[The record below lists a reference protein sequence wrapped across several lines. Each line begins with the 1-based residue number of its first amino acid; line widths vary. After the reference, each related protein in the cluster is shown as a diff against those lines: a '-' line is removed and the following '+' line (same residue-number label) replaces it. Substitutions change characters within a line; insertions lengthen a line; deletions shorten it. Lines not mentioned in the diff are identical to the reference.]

1 MGTTVAT
8 NALLEREGER
18 TGLVTTKGFRD
29 LLKIGD
35 QTRPNIFDLTCGG
48 LGVLYE
54 EVVEVEE
61 RVMLAEFC
69 NGDNTEEDGDVT
81 NARWP
86 RAGKGPHHV
95 GITGEEVIELISPDP
110 TVVRASLQSLADKG
124 IQSLAVV
131 FLHSYV
137 YPQHELIVGRIA
149 EEMNCFTE
157 IALSHKVMAM
167 VKMVPR
173 GHTACASA
181 YLTPKIR
188 QYLSGF
194 TKGFDE
200 GLLTNVR
207 LDFMK
212 SDGGLTPVGD
222 FGGHQAI
229 LSGPAGGV
237 VGYAKT
243 AYRRGNDD
251 EKPLPVIGFDM
262 GGTSTDVSRYDGS
275 LEHVFETT
283 TAGVSIQAPQ
293 LDIHT
298 VAAGGGSR
306 LFLQNGLFVVG
317 PESSKAHPGPVCYR
331 KNGYLAVTDANVVLG
346 RVIPD
351 FFPNIFGP
359 NEDEPLDLEGARAVF
374 RNLAEANPET
384 EGKAIEELA
393 YGFVQVANEAMC
405 RPIRNLTQMRGF
417 DITKHALAC
426 FGGAG
431 PQHACAM
438 ARALGIKKVYIHRY
452 GGVLSAYG
460 LSMADAVVEEQEPA
474 KEVYAKAISGGFDEE
489 LDPSK
494 STRESRL
501 EHLAE
506 KAVASLTKQ
515 GYSKDSIVIEK
526 YINMRYHGTDN
537 AIMIRE
543 DTCIQSRLPFAKTF
557 IEQYHREFGFELEGR
572 DILID
577 DFRVR
582 AFVPGFTPNPP
593 PIVSPLGAPTPMG
606 QTEAYFEN
614 GWEEVPTYKFEDLK
628 PGHEIEGPAI
638 IVQSISTIV
647 LEIDCSAVVTGDG
660 DLDITVHK
668 KTREDDTT
676 TNTNEEIKEDPVQLS
691 IFAHRFMGIAEQM
704 GRTLARTAISVNIK
718 ERLDFSCAL
727 FTNDG
732 GLVANAPHIPVH
744 LGAMQSAVRFQVE
757 YWNAEGREGI
767 KEGDV
772 FVSNHPQLAGGSHLP
787 DITVITPVFYEGKIL
802 YFVASRGHHSDIGG
816 ISPGSVS
823 NGSRVNFIC
832 FFLCHTHHNVM
843 NFLF

>member
-1 MGTTVAT
+1 MTSDNKYHFAIDRGGTFTDIHCHLPSGEEIVSKLLSVDPTNYADAPTEGIRRILDQYEGNYPRGLPVRTDVIGSIRMGTTVAT

-18 TGLVTTKGFRD
+18 TGLVTTRGFGD

-54 EVVEVEE
+54 DVVEVDE
-61 RVMLAEFC
+61 RVMLAEFYEG
-69 NGDNTEEDGDVT
+69 NSHDDGEVSNTK
-81 NARWP
+81 WP
-86 RAGKGPHHV
+86 QAGKGPHHI
-95 GITGEEVIELISPDP
+95 GITGEEVIELATPDP
-110 TVVRASLQSLADKG
+110 EAVRTSLQSLADKG
-124 IQSLAVV
+124 IKSLAVV

-137 YPQHELIVGRIA
+137 YPEHELIVGRIA
-149 EEMNCFTE
+149 QEMNVFTE

-181 YLTPKIR
+181 YLTPKIQ
-188 QYLSGF
+188 QYLAGF

-200 GLLTNVR
+200 GLLTHVR

-212 SDGGLTPVGD
+212 SDGGLTPFGD
-222 FGGHQAI
+222 FSGHQAV

-243 AYRRGNDD
+243 SFRPGRDG
-251 EKPLPVIGFDM
+251 EKPSPVIGFDM

-306 LFLQNGLFVVG
+306 LFLHNGLFVVG
-317 PESSKAHPGPVCYR
+317 PESSKAHPGPVCYK

-346 RVIPD
+346 RVIPKY
-351 FFPNIFGP
+351 FPNIFGP
-359 NEDEPLDLEGARAVF
+359 NEDEPLDLEGARAAF
-374 RNLAEANPET
+374 RALADANPET
-384 EGKAIEELA
+384 KGKSIEELA
-393 YGFVQVANEAMC
+393 YGFVQVANESMC

-438 ARALGIKKVYIHRY
+438 ARNLGITKVYIHRY
-452 GGVLSAYG
+452 GGILSAYG
-460 LSMADAVVEEQEPA
+460 LSMADAVTEAQEPA
-474 KEVYAKAISGGFDEE
+474 KEVYAVANKSSGGFDEE

-494 STRESRL
+494 TTRVTRF
-501 EHLAE
+501 EHLVE
-506 KAVASLTKQ
+506 KAVSALMKQ
-515 GYSKDSIVIEK
+515 GYTEDSIVIEK
-526 YINMRYHGTDN
+526 YLNMRYDGTDN
-537 AIMIRE
+537 AIMIKE
-543 DTCIQSRLPFAKTF
+543 DSNIHSQLPFAKSF

-572 DILID
+572 DLLID

-582 AFVPGFTPNPP
+582 AFVPGFTPNQPP
-593 PIVSPLGAPTPMG
+593 AVSSLGAPTPMG
-606 QTEAYFEN
+606 QARAYFEN
-614 GWEEVPTYKFEDLK
+614 GWEEANIYKFEGLQ

-647 LEIDCSAVVTGDG
+647 LEIGCTAVVTGDG
-660 DLDITVHK
+660 DLEITVEK
-668 KTREDDTT
+668 KLQDGDLSTETD
-676 TNTNEEIKEDPVQLS
+676 EEIKEDPVQLS

-704 GRTLARTAISVNIK
+704 GRTLARTAIS
-718 ERLDFSCAL
+718 
-727 FTNDG
+727 
-732 GLVANAPHIPVH
+732 
-744 LGAMQSAVRFQVE
+744 
-757 YWNAEGREGI
+757 
-767 KEGDV
+767 
-772 FVSNHPQLAGGSHLP
+772 
-787 DITVITPVFYEGKIL
+787 
-802 YFVASRGHHSDIGG
+802 
-816 ISPGSVS
+816 
-823 NGSRVNFIC
+823 
-832 FFLCHTHHNVM
+832 
-843 NFLF
+843 